1 MQMAGQTSVVVS
13 SGAKGES
20 RAAPLERAVWQ
31 SCHCDR
37 STVQLVTTPRN
48 GDDAMT
54 DAPLVALLV
63 RRLEVAD
70 YTPTRTPMAGSV
82 AENKGTV
89 NFIST

>member
-37 STVQLVTTPRN
+37 SACWLLSTHMRQSLIASASREAGVSKALTRSVQRC
-48 GDDAMT
+48 
-54 DAPLVALLV
+54 
-63 RRLEVAD
+63 
-70 YTPTRTPMAGSV
+70 
-82 AENKGTV
+82 
-89 NFIST
+89 